1 MLNPTPS
8 IARAAPSAS
17 PSWSYHTPSCRAC
30 LAPAVAALR
39 RPRSLVRVTP
49 DEVSRCRSET
59 YHLCKVTI
67 PGPDT
72 MAPQAKIKNYA
83 GRESLAI
90 VDATSMTEVE
100 SF

>member
-1 MLNPTPS
+1 
-8 IARAAPSAS
+8 
-17 PSWSYHTPSCRAC
+17 
-30 LAPAVAALR
+30 
-39 RPRSLVRVTP
+39 
-49 DEVSRCRSET
+49 
-59 YHLCKVTI
+59 
-67 PGPDT
+67 